1 MTELG
6 VEIAFITPEIATRE
20 QVVITLRTLPGATV
34 FLQVVNPSTGTRSAW
49 PKPADGGKIKVADEK
64 GIVTYSWELFESVAK
79 GEGVLE
85 ILSTSSTDQDYIKQ
99 WKSNMTQ
106 RQMTNFAKRDDSIMV
121 KLPWYVAK
129 SDYN

>member
-49 PKPADGGKIKVADEK
+49 PKPADGGKIKTADDE
-64 GIVTYSWELFESVAK
+64 GLVTYSWELYESVAK

-85 ILSTSSTDQDYIKQ
+85 ILSTSSTDQDYLKQ
-99 WKSNMTQ
+99 WKSTMKQ
-106 RQMTNFAKRDDSIMV
+106 RQMRTFGEREDSIMV
-121 KLPWYVAK
+121 TLPWFVSK
-129 SDYN
+129 SGVN